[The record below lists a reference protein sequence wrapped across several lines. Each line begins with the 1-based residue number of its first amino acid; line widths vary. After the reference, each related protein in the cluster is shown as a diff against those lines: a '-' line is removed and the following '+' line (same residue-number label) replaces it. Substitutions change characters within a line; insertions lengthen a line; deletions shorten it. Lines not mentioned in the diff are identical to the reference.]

1 MCTGVAVLPGHHPC
15 HSEGKY
21 AMASLAGVAT
31 TRKEYQRD
39 NRVLICG
46 GSRLV
51 MSMETYV
58 DGVRFVRPQLGDGQ
72 ALHFML
78 CYGSDRQNDIFSHD
92 QRGDQEEPALP
103 SHADVVIIDLY
114 KR

>member
-1 MCTGVAVLPGHHPC
+1 
-15 HSEGKY
+15 
-21 AMASLAGVAT
+21 MASLAGVAT

-72 ALHFML
+72 TLHFMR
-78 CYGSDRQNDIFSHD
+78 CVMEAIVKTIFFRTINEATRRS
-92 QRGDQEEPALP
+92 PP
-103 SHADVVIIDLY
+103 FPPMPTWS
-114 KR
+114 

>member
-1 MCTGVAVLPGHHPC
+1 
-15 HSEGKY
+15 
-21 AMASLAGVAT
+21 MASLAGVAT
-31 TRKEYQRD
+31 TRKEYQRA

-51 MSMETYV
+51 TSMETYV

-72 ALHFML
+72 TLHFMR
-78 CYGSDRQNDIFSHD
+78 CVMEQSSKRYFFARSPGRPGGA
-92 QRGDQEEPALP
+92 RP

>member
-1 MCTGVAVLPGHHPC
+1 
-15 HSEGKY
+15 
-21 AMASLAGVAT
+21 MASLAGVAT

-58 DGVRFVRPQLGDGQ
+58 DGGRFVRPQLGDGQ
-72 ALHFML
+72 ALHFM
-78 CYGSDRQNDIFSHD
+78 
-92 QRGDQEEPALP
+92 
-103 SHADVVIIDLY
+103 
-114 KR
+114 